1 MVSIALFSFL
11 VAELELF
18 DMILVYS
25 ILFKFQSI
33 WDKYEVGFRDWG
45 QKVGIGTLGAVG
57 WVLGWRGSAAKRRG
71 RIRKLLGGRWENLF
85 GKCYR

>member
-18 DMILVYS
+18 DIILVYS

-33 WDKYEVGFRDWG
+33 RDIYEVEFGGWG
-45 QKVGIGTLGAVG
+45 E
-57 WVLGWRGSAAKRRG
+57 
-71 RIRKLLGGRWENLF
+71 GGE
-85 GKCYR
+85 G